1 MKTSF
6 NPLFTKPVH
15 FLNKFLSL
23 PQVRI
28 LEDRLSEAM
37 LLEYELEQARQS
49 PEGVCRNCRKVMDI
63 HEELHAP
70 EAELLSEVEHDTPM
84 LLSEAKAVKLD
95 GGGSLYGSSESINK
109 VRPGRVC
116 FFQSVGAN
124 VTFSCL

>member
-1 MKTSF
+1 M
-6 NPLFTKPVH
+6 
-15 FLNKFLSL
+15 
-23 PQVRI
+23 RI

-70 EAELLSEVEHDTPM
+70 ETEMLSEVEHDTPM
-84 LLSEAKAVKLD
+84 LLSEAKAVKLE

-109 VRPGRVC
+109 VRP
-116 FFQSVGAN
+116 
-124 VTFSCL
+124 